1 MIRVDMRHL
10 GMDTINLYAT
20 GADKDYSN
28 KYAMFS
34 VIANARKHTEIS
46 NMSVICGKKGDNWSN
61 LADELLQIGGM

>member
-1 MIRVDMRHL
+1 
-10 GMDTINLYAT
+10 MDTINLYAT

-46 NMSVICGKKGDNWSN
+46 NMSVICGENGDNWLK
-61 LADELLQIGGM
+61 LAKELQQLGGI